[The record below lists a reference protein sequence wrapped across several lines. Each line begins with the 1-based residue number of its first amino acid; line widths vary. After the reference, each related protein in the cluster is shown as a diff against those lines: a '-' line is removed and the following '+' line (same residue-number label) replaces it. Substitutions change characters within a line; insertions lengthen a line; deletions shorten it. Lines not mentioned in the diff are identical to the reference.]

1 MVFSGECLRVCL
13 LYGDKMNGNIDYVY
27 TIQATEKGNYRLDLN
42 ELKINNHAGLLYM
55 KQAIESLKNIH

>member
-1 MVFSGECLRVCL
+1 
-13 LYGDKMNGNIDYVY
+13 MNGNIDYVY